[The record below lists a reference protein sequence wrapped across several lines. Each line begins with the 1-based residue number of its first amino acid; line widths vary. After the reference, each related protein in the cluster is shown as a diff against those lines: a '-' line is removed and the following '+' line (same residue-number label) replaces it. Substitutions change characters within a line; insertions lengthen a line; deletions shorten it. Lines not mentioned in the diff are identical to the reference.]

1 MTSPPTG
8 RLFPAADRN
17 DLVVTR
23 TFRAPIED
31 VWASVTESERTAR
44 WFGAWEG
51 DAAPGRMIKVQMAY
65 EDQAPWFD
73 MRIDACDPP
82 RRLALSTTEESG
94 GWRIELLLSHTDGR
108 TELRL
113 VHHLDTTDQIGEMG
127 PGWEYYLDMLVA
139 ARDGT
144 ATPSF
149 DDYYPAM
156 KPYYDSLPTPTD
168 PT

>member
-1 MTSPPTG
+1 MISPPTG
-8 RLFPAADRN
+8 RLVSTADGN
-17 DLVVTR
+17 ELVVSR

-31 VWASVTESERTAR
+31 VWASVTESDRTAR

-65 EDQAPWFD
+65 EDQAPWLD
-73 MRIDACDPP
+73 KRIDACDPP
-82 RRLALSTTEESG
+82 RRLALSNESG
-94 GWRIELLLSHTDGR
+94 NMGIELLLSHTDGL

-113 VHHLDTTDQIGEMG
+113 VHHLDPTDEISAYG

-139 ARDGT
+139 ARDGLP
-144 ATPSF
+144 TPSF

-156 KPYYDSLPTPTD
+156 KPYFEALRTQTD
-168 PT
+168 PA